1 MDQKIVIRD
10 ARDADYPVLAAMLH
24 ALAHRFIVPDM
35 TPDIAQ
41 KFLAEND
48 AAAMR
53 VNRGQGHVISVAE
66 VDGIIAGFI
75 AVCPPHHL
83 FHLFVAEA
91 FHRQGVARRLW
102 DGARGA
108 AGQFTVNSSPY
119 AVPVYLALGFERAG
133 PMACK
138 HGVTF
143 QPMRY
148 DAAG

>member
-1 MDQKIVIRD
+1 MDEKIVIR
-10 ARDADYPVLAAMLH
+10 AAQDADYPVIAAMLH

-35 TPDIAQ
+35 TPGTAQ
-41 KFLAEND
+41 RFLAEND

-53 VNRGQGHVISVAE
+53 VNRGQGHVVSVAQ
-66 VDGIIAGFI
+66 VAGTIAGFI
-75 AVCPPHHL
+75 AVRPPHHL

-102 DGARGA
+102 DSARGA
-108 AGQFTVNSSPY
+108 ADRFTVNASPY
-119 AVPVYLALGFERAG
+119 AVPVYLALGFERTG
-133 PMACK
+133 PVACK

-148 DAAG
+148 DAR